1 VTSNKTTKEGVTV
14 SKYVPLAEEEMDF
27 LSSYME
33 GFWKHLK
40 SPQEKAYCAERSYQ
54 LVHGFKRVQGMSA
67 VFGVHKDRVRNLEI
81 VVRKVWLKGL
91 EKWEAKQQEKAQTEL
106 LALYEELQL
115 VGR

>member
-1 VTSNKTTKEGVTV
+1 MS
-14 SKYVPLAEEEMDF
+14 SKYVPIAEEEMNF
-27 LSSYME
+27 LSAYME

-54 LVHGFKRVQGMSA
+54 LVYGFKRPQGMSA
-67 VFGVHKDRVRNLEI
+67 VFGVSKDRVRNLEI
-81 VVRKVWLKGL
+81 VVRKVWLKGVA
-91 EKWEAKQQEKAQTEL
+91 KWKQQQEEKAATEL